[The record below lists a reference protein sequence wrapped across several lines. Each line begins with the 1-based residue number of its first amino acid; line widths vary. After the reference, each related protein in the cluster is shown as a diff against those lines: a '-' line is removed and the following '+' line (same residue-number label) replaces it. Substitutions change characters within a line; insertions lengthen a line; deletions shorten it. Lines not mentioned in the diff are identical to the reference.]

1 MNIRDYTFQELD
13 ETARRARELPNALRA
28 LSRYDVEAVLNS
40 LPVADSWERNFAAYL
55 KAGDEYK
62 IVGPDFVL
70 FSVAD
75 TDSPNYLG
83 YHPVE
88 GGSILAED
96 VKRGSIEDTDR
107 IRLYTKI
114 KPIVHPDP
122 TKLTYLKEVKTDW
135 GSTFDLAAWNGTSYN
150 LINGGVI
157 LNVVSPNEIVSFKEL
172 KITVKIQSNIF
183 QRLKEKS

>member
-107 IRLYTKI
+107 FRLYTKI

-122 TKLTYLKEVKTDW
+122 TKQIYLKDVETMW
-135 GSTFDLAAWNGTSYN
+135 GTFFELAAWDGTTYT
-150 LINGGVI
+150 LINRGKLLIVAK
-157 LNVVSPNEIVSFKEL
+157 PNEIVSFKEL
-172 KITVKIQSNIF
+172 KIT
-183 QRLKEKS
+183 EA